1 MINRAAPNPQI
12 KEAAELQELLDEF
25 EHLNLADTVVRDR
38 IAYRRA
44 VREGKSVLEMK
55 PQDGKAAAEMT
66 TLYEEVFNV
75 KAE

>member
-1 MINRAAPNPQI
+1 MQLRIRRSERGAAGI
-12 KEAAELQELLDEF
+12 LDEF
-25 EHLNLADTVVRDR
+25 ENLTLAETVIRDR

-66 TLYEEVFNV
+66 NLYEEVFNV